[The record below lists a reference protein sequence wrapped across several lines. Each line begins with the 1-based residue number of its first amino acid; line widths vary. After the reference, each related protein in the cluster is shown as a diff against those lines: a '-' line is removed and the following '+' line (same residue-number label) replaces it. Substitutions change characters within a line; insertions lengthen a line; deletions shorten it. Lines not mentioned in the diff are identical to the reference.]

1 MKTDFSSSRRAPAI
15 VTSAP
20 RRSPAWNGYL
30 LTVSCPCGVAFERWV
45 TPWDAELD
53 LLHTASLN

>member
-20 RRSPAWNGYL
+20 RRSPAWNGYR
-30 LTVSCPCGVAFERWV
+30 LTVARSCGVVFEGWV
-45 TPWDAELD
+45 TPLA
-53 LLHTASLN
+53 AALNMLGWRR